1 MKHVFMY
8 SYEQGKVL
16 GKGAFSTVVLAT
28 NRETN
33 KKWAGKQN
41 KLIFLAR
48 N

>member
-1 MKHVFMY
+1 MH

-33 KKWAGKQN
+33 KKWAGDE
-41 KLIFLAR
+41 IFFSM
-48 N
+48 